1 LLALGIGIDRG
12 LGLVGLVG
20 SRERMEYDFVGRTV
34 NVAARVQTLTRIHQA
49 DILVTEA
56 LRADLDARFVL
67 MPMPAEFVK
76 GSAEPVVTYAVRE
89 GPSAAAPSAEEAGDR

>member
-1 LLALGIGIDRG
+1 
-12 LGLVGLVG
+12 
-20 SRERMEYDFVGRTV
+20 MEFAFVGRTV

-56 LRADLDARFVL
+56 QSAEFDARFVL

-76 GSAEPVVTYAVRE
+76 GIAEPE
-89 GPSAAAPSAEEAGDR
+89 GNQCLPSEFAGSGTAQNFL